1 MSLVLVWLMKLRWCC
16 GEGFEEGKY
25 WLWLICILV
34 FQEKLCFDEWD
45 AIVVDVVDVAI
56 EDFNWEVG

>member
-25 WLWLICILV
+25 WLWLKRKKGEEE
-34 FQEKLCFDEWD
+34 EKKLE
-45 AIVVDVVDVAI
+45 
-56 EDFNWEVG
+56 